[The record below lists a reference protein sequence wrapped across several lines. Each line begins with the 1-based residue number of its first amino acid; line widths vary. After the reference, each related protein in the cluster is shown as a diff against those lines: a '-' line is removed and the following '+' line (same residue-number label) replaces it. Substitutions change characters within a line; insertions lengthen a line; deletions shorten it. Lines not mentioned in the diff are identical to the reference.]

1 MIMKDLIVQ
10 KCINVIVFFRES
22 FVTAS
27 ETPIHDESNR
37 KKLQILKK
45 VRILPSVSKQ
55 LVLN

>member
-1 MIMKDLIVQ
+1 MKDLIVQ